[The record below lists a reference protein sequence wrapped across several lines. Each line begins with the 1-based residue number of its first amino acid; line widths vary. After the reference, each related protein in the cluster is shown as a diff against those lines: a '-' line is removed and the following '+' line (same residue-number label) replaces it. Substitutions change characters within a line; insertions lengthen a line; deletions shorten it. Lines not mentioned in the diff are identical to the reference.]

1 MFTRHTGKF
10 LIVSSSTGYVIG
22 EATTL
27 RHATDKKFRVFTSV
41 GDPVAINAQ
50 IIELAK
56 LKGDNTVTLPW
67 VGQKSKLYIPGDIPP
82 TSFNQDGEL
91 LVSCVEIATNDKKK
105 TQEMCQV
112 LWEKITSPVEIFQ
125 DTLKVSGSDASSVI
139 SMVIGRGG
147 SNIRHLTKDRKGKT
161 MGKIFTRREDDPTC
175 FIIEGNS
182 QKAVNALKTSLR
194 HEIQRK
200 TEIIRVQNLRKRQ
213 PDTTSNTTHGFATLA
228 YDSDSEDEEDF
239 NFGAPGMAAIPTITL
254 AQRLEDGL
262 ARGETFDETLPTKKK
277 DTFMELAKKCS
288 NIDEWGISDDEEN
301 EF

>member
-10 LIVSSSTGYVIG
+10 IIVSSSTGYVIS

-27 RHATDKKFRVFTSV
+27 RHATNKKFRVFTSV
-41 GDPVAINAQ
+41 GNPVAINAE

-56 LKGDNTVTLPW
+56 LKDDNTITLPW
-67 VGQKSKLYIPGDIPP
+67 VGQKSKLYIPDDIPP

-91 LVSCVEIATNDKKK
+91 LVSCVEISTNDKKK

-112 LWEKITSPVEIFQ
+112 LWKKITSPVEIFK
-125 DTLKVSGSDASSVI
+125 DTLKVYGTDASSVI
-139 SMVIGRGG
+139 SMVIGKGG

-194 HEIQRK
+194 YEIQRK

-213 PDTTSNTTHGFATLA
+213 PGTTSNTTPGFAALA
-228 YDSDSEDEEDF
+228 YDSDDEEDEDMLSEDDYVG
-239 NFGAPGMAAIPTITL
+239 GATTITL
-254 AQRLEDGL
+254 AQLLEDGL

-277 DTFMELAKKCS
+277 DTFMELTKKCS
-288 NIDEWGISDDEEN
+288 NFDEWGISDDEE